1 MRAQRS
7 SRKRQLK
14 KVEHAKTWLTR
25 ALTARDCCDTVVET
39 ASLSS
44 LVPPKTKH
52 KLRLCA
58 KAITQG
64 LLTSVKVPPS
74 PRWGV
79 SCPRAGALVC
89 THNSWLGACWRSE
102 LRAQLARRLLWREPV
117 SSNGSFGG

>member
-1 MRAQRS
+1 MPPRQCRRTQLRARLS
-7 SRKRQLK
+7 SCAFSPPAP
-14 KVEHAKTWLTR
+14 HA
-25 ALTARDCCDTVVET
+25 TVVET

-64 LLTSVKVPPS
+64 LLTSVQVPPS

-79 SCPRAGALVC
+79 SCPRAGALLAGPV
-89 THNSWLGACWRSE
+89 GALSCERS
-102 LRAQLARRLLWREPV
+102 
-117 SSNGSFGG
+117 

>member
-1 MRAQRS
+1 M
-7 SRKRQLK
+7 
-14 KVEHAKTWLTR
+14 
-25 ALTARDCCDTVVET
+25 ET

-58 KAITQG
+58 KAITRG
-64 LLTSVKVPPS
+64 LWTSVQVPPS